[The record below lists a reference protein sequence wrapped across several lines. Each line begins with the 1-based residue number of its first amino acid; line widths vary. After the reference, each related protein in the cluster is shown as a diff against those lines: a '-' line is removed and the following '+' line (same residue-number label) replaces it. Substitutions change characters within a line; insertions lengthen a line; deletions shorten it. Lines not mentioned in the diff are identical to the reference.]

1 MTALPKRVVRSILA
15 RLGYQ
20 PHAPSSA
27 ARPTPDDRRRAEFG
41 QTADIIVLRHR
52 AQTRET
58 VAALRRK
65 YAAPVLGSVPVWTL
79 LERMAA
85 CVDPTDLRLYGVS
98 QQLHVLQ
105 VLAAMEADG
114 VTDPDLITAA
124 LIHDVGK
131 VLLLTGEA
139 PENVVCFNEPIG
151 PHDAGIG
158 LDQCVLQWNHDE
170 FAYSRLKDQV
180 SDPVAWLVRY
190 HSIDLARCE
199 PLMDARD
206 RAYTA
211 RYLRTFQHYD
221 QESKSPY
228 SIPARRIEDYRSQVE
243 RLLPR
248 TLVF

>member
-1 MTALPKRVVRSILA
+1 MTSMPRRFVRSVLY
-15 RLGYQ
+15 RLGYG
-20 PHAPSSA
+20 PDATFGV
-27 ARPTPDDRRRAEFG
+27 ARPTSDDRARAAFARE
-41 QTADIIVLRHR
+41 ADVIVRRHR
-52 AQTRET
+52 AQTLET

-65 YAAPVLGSVPVWTL
+65 YAAPVLGDVPVWTL
-79 LERMAA
+79 LGQLAA
-85 CVDPTDLRLYGVS
+85 CVDPTDVRLYGVS
-98 QQLHVLQ
+98 QQMHVLQ
-105 VLAAMEADG
+105 MLAAMEADG
-114 VTDPDLITAA
+114 VTDPVLVTAA

-139 PENVVCFNEPIG
+139 PENVVCFNEPVG
-151 PHDAGIG
+151 THEPGIG
-158 LDQCVLQWNHDE
+158 LDRCVLQWNHDE
-170 FAYSRLKDQV
+170 FAYSRLKDHV

-206 RAYTA
+206 RDYLA

-228 SIPARRIEDYRSQVE
+228 SIPGRRIEDYRPQVE

-248 TLVF
+248 MLVL